1 MHTGISVTNQLSG
14 AEIFYDSFKDAIT
27 NALKNDLI
35 TIYKDLN
42 EQMFVVKSINIVI
55 APGVIIHRE
64 KESLPLFVIGNNG
77 IEFIDCTITGLNIE
91 TK

>member
-14 AEIFYDSFKDAIT
+14 AEIFYDSFKDAIR
-27 NALKNDLI
+27 NSVKNDLI
-35 TIYKDLN
+35 TIYEDLE
-42 EQMFVVKSINIVI
+42 EQMFVNKSINIVL

-64 KESLPLFVIGNNG
+64 KEALPLFVISNDGK
-77 IEFIDCTITGLNIE
+77 EFIDCTITGLHIE